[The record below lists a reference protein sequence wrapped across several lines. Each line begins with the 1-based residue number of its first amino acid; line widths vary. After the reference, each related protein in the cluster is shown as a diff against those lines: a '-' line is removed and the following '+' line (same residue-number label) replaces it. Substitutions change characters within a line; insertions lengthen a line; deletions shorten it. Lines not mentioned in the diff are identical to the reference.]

1 MPTRNNRGFTLVE
14 LLVVIAI
21 IGVLVALLLP
31 AVQAA
36 REAARRTQCQ
46 NNLKQI
52 GLAIQN
58 YHGARKEIPP
68 SRVPCHHGTW
78 AVFLWPYLE
87 QAAVAERW
95 LDGKA
100 YYAQPPENTD
110 VQIAGYL
117 CPSRRSGKQLS
128 IFYEGQGDARPQGE
142 SRHIPGGLADY
153 ACSIGDGIDYTGD
166 GLPEEIDPDNPDP
179 GIPNGA
185 FVSGTASQCY
195 GFSPDKMYFEG
206 GFKSRT
212 SFKKIDDG
220 LSNTI
225 FIGEKHMCAPCLDSS
240 GQLSIDDGFGKKV
253 FDDNSIYNPDF
264 HRTFARY
271 GGPDSPLATSG
282 EESLPPHSNF
292 GSWHPGVCYFSL
304 GDSSVRGINDGIDPI
319 VLGYLCNKEDGNPV
333 SLE

>member
-1 MPTRNNRGFTLVE
+1 MATRIHRGFTLVE

-52 GLAIQN
+52 GLALQS
-58 YHGARKEIPP
+58 YHDVRKAIPP

-78 AVFLWPYLE
+78 AVFLWPFLE

-100 YYAQPPENTD
+100 YYAQPKENTD
-110 VQIAGYL
+110 VQLAGYL
-117 CPSRRSGKQLS
+117 CPSRRSGRQLS
-128 IFYEGQGDARPQGE
+128 IFYNGQGDARPQSE
-142 SRHIPGGLADY
+142 SNHIPGGLSDY

-166 GLPEEIDPDNPDP
+166 GDPEDTPPDDT

-185 FVSGTASQCY
+185 FVSGTASQCF
-195 GFSPDKMYFEG
+195 GFSPKDQYFEG
-206 GFKSRT
+206 DYKSKT
-212 SFKKIDDG
+212 SFKKVTDG

-225 FIGEKHMCAPCLDSS
+225 FIGEKHVCAPCPDSS
-240 GQLSIDDGFGKKV
+240 GFLTVENGFGKKEY
-253 FDDNSIYNPDF
+253 DDNSIYNPDF

-271 GGPDSPLATSG
+271 GGPESPLATTG
-282 EESLPPHSNF
+282 QESLPPHSNF
-292 GSWHPGVCYFSL
+292 GSWHPGVCYFTL

-319 VLGYLCNKEDGNPV
+319 VLGYLCNKDDGNAV
-333 SLE
+333 SLAD